1 MNLLFAHADL
11 YLNILSFFSFLSS
24 PTELQIP
31 ELADKNTGT
40 NNVFGNI
47 MINFQTVAFA
57 GALGTDACD
66 KKSIE
71 IVTPSHFNCTYD
83 AANMATTTPQI
94 ELVLCTTK
102 ILCVV
107 DNSVTG
113 TQDVRVQ
120 LPAAFQKMAW
130 DIQPS
135 EYW

>member
-1 MNLLFAHADL
+1 M
-11 YLNILSFFSFLSS
+11 
-24 PTELQIP
+24 
-31 ELADKNTGT
+31 
-40 NNVFGNI
+40 FGNI
-47 MINFQTVAFA
+47 MINLQTVAFA

-66 KKSIE
+66 KNSIE

-83 AANMATTTPQI
+83 AAKIATTTPQT
-94 ELVLCTTK
+94 ELVLCATK

-107 DNSVTG
+107 DNSITG

-120 LPAAFQKMAW
+120 LPAAFQNMAW

>member
-1 MNLLFAHADL
+1 MLTFM
-11 YLNILSFFSFLSS
+11 YTFVSSFLFSFLSS
-24 PTELQIP
+24 YTELQIP
-31 ELADKNTGT
+31 ELADKSTGT
-40 NNVFGNI
+40 TNMFGNI
-47 MINFQTVAFA
+47 MIDLQTVAFA

-66 KKSIE
+66 KNSIE

-83 AANMATTTPQI
+83 AAKMATTTAQT
-94 ELVLCTTK
+94 ELVLCATK
-102 ILCVV
+102 ILCAV
-107 DNSVTG
+107 DNRITG